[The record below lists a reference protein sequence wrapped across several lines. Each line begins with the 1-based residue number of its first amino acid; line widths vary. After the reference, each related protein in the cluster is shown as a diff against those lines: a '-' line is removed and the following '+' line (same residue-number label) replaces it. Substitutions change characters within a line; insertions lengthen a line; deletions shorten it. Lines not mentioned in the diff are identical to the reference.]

1 MEEIEA
7 FGGNMNKTK
16 PIIYEVT
23 KGNLIVIGKTGTGRS
38 FTDIAIA
45 GTEKRKLLSNNYRRQ
60 KHLPM
65 IRKGAKSYRFRKFY
79 LKHS

>member
-1 MEEIEA
+1 
-7 FGGNMNKTK
+7 MNKK
-16 PIIYEVT
+16 PFTIPRSNHNILV
-23 KGNLIVIGKTGTGRS
+23 VGKTGTGRS
-38 FTDIAIA
+38 FTELLNINNIA
-45 GTEKRKLLSNNYRRQ
+45 GTEKEKLLSNNYRRQ